1 MDVLYHDHGYGGGIF
16 EALNGKVYGN
26 GTETLVLA
34 HGYGAD
40 QSVWHYLVPYLACYF
55 KVVVFDLVFSAN
67 VSPDLY
73 NPKKYSSFNGYAS
86 DLVNLLDELNVNKTI
101 FVGHSMS
108 AMIGCIASTKRP
120 ELFKHLILL
129 GGSPRYLDAK
139 GYDGGF
145 TRSEINALFKQMD
158 RNYTSWVQAFA
169 PAAVGMNNTPATTE
183 FKNSLRRM
191 KPKIALSVAKA
202 VFLSDWR
209 SILPKVVVP
218 CTIIQSKRDPIV
230 PNSVAYY
237 MKRKLN
243 GHARIRILDNRGHFP
258 QLTAYNLLLKVLRR
272 FLVIN

>member
-1 MDVLYHDHGYGGGIF
+1 MDAHGYGGGTYA
-16 EALNGKVYGN
+16 ALNGKIYGN

-34 HGYGAD
+34 HGYGTD
-40 QSVWHYLVPYLACYF
+40 QSVWHYLVPYLACCF

-101 FVGHSMS
+101 FVPLMRKDT
-108 AMIGCIASTKRP
+108 M
-120 ELFKHLILL
+120 
-129 GGSPRYLDAK
+129 
-139 GYDGGF
+139 GGF

-183 FKNSLRRM
+183 FKNSLWRM
-191 KPKIALSVAKA
+191 KPEIALSVARA

-209 SILPKVVVP
+209 SILPKVLVP

-237 MKRKLN
+237 MKRNLH
-243 GHARIRILDNRGHFP
+243 GHARVEILDTRGHFP
-258 QLTAYNLLLKVLRR
+258 QLTAYNLLLKVLKR
-272 FLVIN
+272 FLVIS